1 MANSLSS
8 DLTIK
13 LAALLAALA
22 AFSIQDIADVKAAGV
37 LGDNVADNI
46 TGLQN
51 AAQSIDDETL
61 QVLNDARA
69 AAGLPAL

>member
-1 MANSLSS
+1 MANNLSS

-22 AFSIQDIADVKAAGV
+22 AFSIEDIAAVKTAGV
-37 LGDNVADNI
+37 LGDNVSDNI
-46 TGLQN
+46 AALQKS
-51 AAQSIDDETL
+51 AEAIDDETL
-61 QVLNDARA
+61 QALNDARA